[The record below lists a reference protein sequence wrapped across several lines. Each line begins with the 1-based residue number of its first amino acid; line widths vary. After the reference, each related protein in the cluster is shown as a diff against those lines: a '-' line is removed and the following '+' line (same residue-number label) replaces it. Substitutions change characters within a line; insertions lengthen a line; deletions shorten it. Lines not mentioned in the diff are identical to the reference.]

1 MIYETFD
8 SAFFITVISMIIGII
23 GLSIRYCLKSK
34 CQRCIVCCGLI
45 DIQRRVDLEKDEDI
59 EEKKENNEI

>member
-23 GLSIRYCLKSK
+23 GLSIKYCLKSK
-34 CQRCIVCCGLI
+34 CEHCVLCYGLI
-45 DIQRRVDLEKDEDI
+45 DIHRRVDLEDNNI
-59 EEKKENNEI
+59 EESKENNI